1 MKESQNVDDILEGLS
16 PHDCVAILV
25 NCIKNAEKQLAEIFS
40 NTEETKSSQV
50 KGEQHLIELFKTLL
64 LTYGKSDEYK
74 RERAE
79 REKIMKGM
87 QKN

>member
-1 MKESQNVDDILEGLS
+1 MTFSKDYLLIIVLPFWSI
-16 PHDCVAILV
+16 
-25 NCIKNAEKQLAEIFS
+25 KQLAEIFS

-64 LTYGKSDEYK
+64 LTYEKSDEYK